1 MKRKILIAVIVFAV
15 VLAFILARRS
25 QPQVPAI
32 IGDVAT
38 NKSVQAAPAA
48 LETANQ
54 SNVESVGASSSP
66 APVRESVQ
74 ARKERANRAAEAEIA
89 MWQAPL
95 IYFGKVVDESNQP
108 IAGVQVSYN
117 ASAMDES
124 RKEIQNTGTV
134 TTDERGIFKI
144 DGVKG
149 IGLMLQLSH
158 PNYYPYPEN
167 STGFD
172 KRSIPRKGY
181 FSDSAE
187 KAELFR
193 MHSKGHP
200 VPLVHRRGGADVPV
214 NSGSA
219 TAEFYGQAD
228 KQVVGTLQIEAAGDT
243 PKNWSPTPYDWS
255 VRLTVP
261 GGGLV
266 ESTHQFD
273 FVAPDSGYQQ
283 SIEIDMGKDRPGW
296 SDTVDKSYF
305 VKLPNGY
312 ARMAIHMRA
321 KTPLYTS
328 LEYFFNPD
336 GSTNLEPAQ

>member
-1 MKRKILIAVIVFAV
+1 V
-15 VLAFILARRS
+15 V
-25 QPQVPAI
+25 
-32 IGDVAT
+32 
-38 NKSVQAAPAA
+38 
-48 LETANQ
+48 
-54 SNVESVGASSSP
+54 
-66 APVRESVQ
+66 ESVQ
-74 ARKERANRAAEAEIA
+74 ARMEKANREGEAEIA

-95 IYFGKVVDESNQP
+95 LYCGKVIDESNQP

-172 KRSIPRKGY
+172 KRSVPRKGY
-181 FSDSAE
+181 FSDSEE

-200 VPLVHRRGGADVPV
+200 VLLVHRRGGADVPV
-214 NSGSA
+214 NSGNA
-219 TAEFYGQAD
+219 TVEFYGQQD
-228 KQVVGTLQIEAAGDT
+228 KQVIGALQIEAAGDT
-243 PKNWSPTPYDWS
+243 PKNWNPTPYDWS

-261 GGGLV
+261 NGGLV
-266 ESTHQFD
+266 ESTNQFG
-273 FVAPDSGYQQ
+273 FVAPDSGYQR
-283 SIEIDMGKDRPGW
+283 SIEISLAKNQPGW
-296 SDTVDKSYF
+296 SDTVEKWFFIKQPS
-305 VKLPNGY
+305 GY
-312 ARMAIHMRA
+312 IHMRIYIAA
-321 KTPLYTS
+321 KTPLYVS
-328 LEYFFNPD
+328 LEYYFNPD
-336 GSTNLEPAQ
+336 GSNDLEPVQ